1 MHEMSLAQGI
11 LQVVL
16 DAAEDEKILRVRLQV
31 GRLQMV
37 TPDALE
43 FSFRLLAAGTRADEA
58 IIDVQ
63 ETPAMLRCG
72 QCGSEIELGL
82 PQSNCPSCGASD
94 IEVLAGHEI
103 IVDAIE
109 LESGETIGRRVV
121 PYVEPVGHSNAQ
133 AMSESGRYV

>member
-16 DAAEDEKILRVRLQV
+16 DAADDKRILKVRLQV

-58 IIDVQ
+58 IIEVQ
-63 ETPAMLRCG
+63 ETPAILRCG
-72 QCGSEIELGL
+72 QCGAEIELGL
-82 PQSNCPSCGASD
+82 PQSNCRGCGASD

-109 LESGETIGRRVV
+109 LESGEKIGRRIV
-121 PYVEPVGHSNAQ
+121 PYVEPAGHSNAQ
-133 AMSESGRYV
+133 AMSEGGRYV